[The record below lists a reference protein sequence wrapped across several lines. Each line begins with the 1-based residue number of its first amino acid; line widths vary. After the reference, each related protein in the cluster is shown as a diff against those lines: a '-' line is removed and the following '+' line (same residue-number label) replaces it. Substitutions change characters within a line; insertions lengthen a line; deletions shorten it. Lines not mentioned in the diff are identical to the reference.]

1 MKYTLLPALVLAVL
15 LNTGCVSKINDSRLN
30 MDLGNVR
37 QSEILKL
44 VNSND
49 DITLYN
55 MGSQIMVE
63 SGFMNQSGQEYGYYA
78 IAIYNYVD
86 SAPNL
91 FILGWVNGLTLFVP
105 SLIGFPT
112 DLQEFGITAFLYIF
126 DSTGTMIK
134 VYRNSNSFTKM
145 AGLYYGQDPH
155 KKASRFYSGLFSE
168 ILAQAN
174 MQKDEINYLL
184 RQAGPVTTENMQD
197 ARMKITDFFKLNR
210 R

>member
-91 FILGWVNGLTLFVP
+91 FILGLVNGLKRVGP
-105 SLIGFPT
+105 ERS
-112 DLQEFGITAFLYIF
+112 TAKTAASARL
-126 DSTGTMIK
+126 T
-134 VYRNSNSFTKM
+134 SF
-145 AGLYYGQDPH
+145 AL
-155 KKASRFYSGLFSE
+155 
-168 ILAQAN
+168 
-174 MQKDEINYLL
+174 
-184 RQAGPVTTENMQD
+184 
-197 ARMKITDFFKLNR
+197 
-210 R
+210 